1 MVKNTSTEDEEK
13 SVVHLKGSASELVG
27 SDDMDFMNILFSDL
41 MQNMFLTENT
51 PKETRDMKINAAME
65 TLRQIAPRDG
75 VEGMLAVQMAS
86 THQAAME
93 CLRRAALPNQTF
105 EGRNMALKHGE
116 KLLRLYMDQV
126 KTLNKQRGKGDQKM
140 IIEHVNVEPGGQA
153 IVGQVKNTSK
163 NQRKDGSQT

>member
-1 MVKNTSTEDEEK
+1 MGKSTSKADKEK
-13 SVVHLKGSASELVG
+13 SVLQLKGSASDIIG
-27 SDDMDFMNILFSDL
+27 SDNMDFMNALFNDL
-41 MQNMFLTENT
+41 MSNMWLPESTSEDT
-51 PKETRDMKINAAME
+51 KTMKLNAAME

-75 VEGMLAVQMAS
+75 VEGMLAVQMTS

-93 CLRRAALPNQTF
+93 CLRRAAIPNQTF

-140 IIEHVNVEPGGQA
+140 VIEHVNVEPGGQA
-153 IVGQVKNTSK
+153 IVGQVKSTSK
-163 NQRKDGSQT
+163 NKRKDGS